1 MAGHRRRPVQ
11 AVLVEGTL
19 RLRGQVD
26 VGANTTVAGIGPD
39 ARLTGGGLHIR
50 GRENVDDVFT
60 DCPVTV
66 TSRHSPENGAA
77 TLRNNALART
87 GDRWRAISAFPMEQR
102 VKEA

>member
-1 MAGHRRRPVQ
+1 MWIDHHEFFSDRDHGKDFYNG
-11 AVLVEGTL
+11 LV
-19 RLRGQVD
+19 
-26 VGANTTVAGIGPD
+26 A
-39 ARLTGGGLHIR
+39 
-50 GRENVDDVFT
+50 
-60 DCPVTV
+60 V